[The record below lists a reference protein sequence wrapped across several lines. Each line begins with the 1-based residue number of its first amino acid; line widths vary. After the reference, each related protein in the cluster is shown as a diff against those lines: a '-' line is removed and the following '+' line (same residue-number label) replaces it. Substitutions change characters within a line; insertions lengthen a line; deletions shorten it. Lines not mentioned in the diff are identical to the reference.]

1 MKKTILIS
9 NDDGFHAAG
18 IAALRRALAGLGRL
32 VIVAPAA
39 EQSGTGHAI
48 TVANPLK
55 VQKQKLDGR
64 HAGYLVNGTPADC
77 VKIATSVLL
86 GRLPQMVVSGINYG
100 ANVGIS
106 VVYSG
111 TVAAAA
117 EGAILEVPS
126 MAVSLD
132 ASANPRWDTAAHVA
146 RKLAGQLLRKGLPRA
161 TMLNVNGPNLPPK
174 KIKGMKLTRVGRSRF
189 AEIFHRRVMP
199 RGGNYYWLDGELEP
213 LQDIGRPRPA
223 GVETD
228 IEAVRNGF
236 VSVTPISF
244 DLTDRGALAELKS
257 WDLAL

>member
-18 IAALRRALAGLGRL
+18 IAALRRALAGLGQL

-55 VQKQKLDGR
+55 VRKQKFDGR
-64 HAGYLVNGTPADC
+64 HEGYLVNGTPADC
-77 VKIATSVLL
+77 IKSATGVLL
-86 GRLPQMVVSGINYG
+86 DRLPQMVISGINLG

-132 ASANPRWDTAAHVA
+132 ASANPRWDTAARVA
-146 RKLAGQLLRKGLPRA
+146 RKLAGQLLRNGLPRA
-161 TMLNVNGPNLPPK
+161 TMLNVNVPNLPLN

-213 LQDIGRPRPA
+213 LEDINRPRLT

-228 IEAVRNGF
+228 IEALKKGF
-236 VSVTPISF
+236 VAVTPISF
-244 DLTDRGALAELKS
+244 DLTDQGALAELKK
-257 WDLAL
+257 WNLAL